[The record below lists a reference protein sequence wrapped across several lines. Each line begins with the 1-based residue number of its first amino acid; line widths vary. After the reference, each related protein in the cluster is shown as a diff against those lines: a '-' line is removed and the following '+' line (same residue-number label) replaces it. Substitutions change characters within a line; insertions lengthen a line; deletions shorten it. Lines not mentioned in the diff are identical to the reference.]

1 MTPDHNLYLIRT
13 YFKKYFDTLFW
24 DKLRI
29 HIRIQQ
35 KTILKDLWMSE
46 TKATLLKQ
54 MDEEKERIFDILQLL
69 LQKLDLFST
78 YGVL

>member
-1 MTPDHNLYLIRT
+1 MYTV
-13 YFKKYFDTLFW
+13 
-24 DKLRI
+24 

>member
-1 MTPDHNLYLIRT
+1 
-13 YFKKYFDTLFW
+13 
-24 DKLRI
+24 
-29 HIRIQQ
+29 
-35 KTILKDLWMSE
+35 MSE